1 MKKSTLLIC
10 ALMSCSTLALATP
23 QEPIFSVVEK
33 EHKPYL
39 STLKELV
46 SIESG
51 SRDREG
57 LDKISQLIFNRLK
70 ALGGQVEFMVLAIP
84 DNY

>member
-1 MKKSTLLIC
+1 MKKLVLVLC
-10 ALMSCSTLALATP
+10 ALMSASVICIAAP

-33 EHKPYL
+33 EQKPFL
-39 STLKELV
+39 TSLKDLV

-57 LDKISQLIFNRLK
+57 RS
-70 ALGGQVEFMVLAIP
+70 
-84 DNY
+84 

>member
-1 MKKSTLLIC
+1 
-10 ALMSCSTLALATP
+10 MSCSTLALATP